1 MKTRY
6 LLSGDKA
13 VVAEFGNEIS
23 EDINKKV
30 ISFMR
35 AIEISNLKGIVT
47 EMVPTYRSLMISY
60 NPLKID
66 FDSLIERLK
75 KIENNLESIELPK
88 PKIHEIPVCYD
99 KVFGIDIENVASHN
113 NLTVDDVIKI
123 HTSRDYL
130 IYMLGFTP
138 GFPYLGGMDERIAT
152 PRLEVPRTKIYS
164 GSVGIAGSQTGV
176 YPIDSPG
183 GWQIIG
189 RTPLKLYDENREE
202 QILLRAG
209 DFIKFV
215 PITLDEFIEIE
226 KNNLSI

>member
-152 PRLEVPRTKIYS
+152 PRLEVPRTKIHG